1 MSKSSFQND
10 ASRSA
15 GGREKT
21 IGIVGPGRMGI
32 GIATAVLMAGQGYE
46 VTLFDIKE
54 RTPGSDWSALE
65 KARDEISANLDLLA
79 EFGLVDGDP
88 AELLGRLT
96 AARGLADHL
105 GSCSL
110 VFEALPETVEA
121 KSLFYRQAFRFLPEE
136 GVVASATSTFTLE
149 SFREMG
155 GPDDRVVTAHWLNP
169 AFLIPL
175 VEVAYGEGTKPEML
189 ARVVRFL
196 EDVGKIPVSLRS
208 SPGFIV
214 PRIQV
219 AAMNEAVR
227 IVEEG
232 LATPAQVDTAI
243 KAGFGFRLAVL
254 GLVEFI
260 DLGGVDILAHAG
272 EYLYGRLGQE
282 QFKPPASVREK
293 MASGETGPRA
303 GRGYYEYRNVD
314 TAALFRERYRGFAD
328 LLRHVATS
336 PYLSFHGGIQERSGS
351 DEQGGTQT

>member
-1 MSKSSFQND
+1 
-10 ASRSA
+10 
-15 GGREKT
+15 
-21 IGIVGPGRMGI
+21 
-32 GIATAVLMAGQGYE
+32 MADRGYE
-46 VTLFDIKE
+46 VTLLDVKE
-54 RTPGSDWSALE
+54 RTLGNAWSALE
-65 KARDEISANLDLLA
+65 KARDEIAANLDLLA
-79 EFGLVDGDP
+79 ELGLVDGDP
-88 AELLGRLT
+88 ARLLGRLSV
-96 AARGLADHL
+96 ARDLADRL

-121 KSLFYRQAFRFLPEE
+121 KDRFYRQAFHFLPDE

-175 VEVAYGEGTKPEML
+175 VEVAYGKETTPETL
-189 ARVVRFL
+189 ARVAGFL
-196 EDVGKIPVSLRS
+196 EDVGKIPVPLRS

-232 LATPAQVDTAI
+232 LATAAQVDTAI

-272 EYLYGRLGQE
+272 EYLYDRLGQE

-293 MASGETGPRA
+293 MATGETGPRA
-303 GRGYYEYRNVD
+303 GRGYYDYRNVD

-328 LLRHVATS
+328 LLRHVAAS
-336 PYLSFHGGIQERSGS
+336 PYLSFHGGIQGGSRSNKEGGG
-351 DEQGGTQT
+351 QG